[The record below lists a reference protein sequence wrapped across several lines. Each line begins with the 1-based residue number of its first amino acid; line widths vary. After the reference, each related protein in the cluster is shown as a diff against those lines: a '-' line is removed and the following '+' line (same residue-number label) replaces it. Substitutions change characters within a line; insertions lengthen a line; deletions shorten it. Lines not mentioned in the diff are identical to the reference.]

1 MDLQVLSITH
11 LAAILEIDRCCFGGH
26 WSEDTY
32 RRELDS
38 PNAHFIGRFAG
49 EELVGMG
56 CFWAILDEAHIT
68 LMAILPDYRGRGWG
82 QDCCGGF
89 MAEAVAIGMHHAT
102 LEVRA
107 SNEAAV
113 KLYEKM
119 GFETL
124 GKRKKY
130 YQNPE
135 EDALVMW
142 CRAYRNLSSFA
153 VMLLPRPAILI
164 HGSYG
169 IVLILSSK
177 LEANRKNHRYSSLVV
192 IREFQKNLN
201 PKD

>member
-1 MDLQVLSITH
+1 MDLQLLSITH
-11 LAAILEIDRCCFGGH
+11 LATMLEIDRRCFGGH

-38 PNAHFIGRFAG
+38 PNGHFIGRFDG
-49 EELVGMG
+49 EQLVGMG
-56 CFWAILDEAHIT
+56 CFWSILDEAHIT
-68 LMAILPDYRGRGWG
+68 LMAILPEYRGRGWG
-82 QDCCGGF
+82 KDLLVGL

-107 SNEAAV
+107 SNEVAV

-124 GKRKKY
+124 GHRKKY

-142 CRAYRNLSSFA
+142 CRGL
-153 VMLLPRPAILI
+153 
-164 HGSYG
+164 
-169 IVLILSSK
+169 
-177 LEANRKNHRYSSLVV
+177 
-192 IREFQKNLN
+192 QKPDFLRHYETL
-201 PKD
+201 